1 MGIKFLAFSHHI
13 SFNEKVYKDSQQFWF
28 LQLSGW
34 LTLALISFFSL
45 TIWYNQDQLSLGYV
59 MHPLVQSAFGIFVS
73 YPMRPL
79 SVFVWKLPFWR
90 RMTWISLGIVVCATI
105 WTSLRLWSFML
116 MTPEQNLWSDY
127 GGWFFTSILIFI
139 GWASIYHGINY
150 YRLLESERSNFLSI
164 LASNKEE
171 QLKRIRAES
180 MAQEAQLKMLRY
192 QLNPHFLFNTLN
204 SISSLITKR
213 DDSRANEMII
223 QLSNF
228 LRHSLNSDPVDG
240 ISLKDEIDALKL
252 YLRIEEARFGDR
264 LSINININKG
274 AEKVQVPGMILQP
287 LVENSIKYAIAPNEK
302 GGEITINA
310 TIKKNMLDLHVLDS
324 GPGFDKNLIDLSQS
338 GVGLRNTRDR
348 LNTFYQG
355 KSKFKIESS
364 DEGGTDILIKVP
376 LSISEDSME
385 GNK

>member
-1 MGIKFLAFSHHI
+1 MAFSHHI

-274 AEKVQVPGMILQP
+274 AEKVLVPGMILQP

-376 LSISEDSME
+376 LSILEDSME